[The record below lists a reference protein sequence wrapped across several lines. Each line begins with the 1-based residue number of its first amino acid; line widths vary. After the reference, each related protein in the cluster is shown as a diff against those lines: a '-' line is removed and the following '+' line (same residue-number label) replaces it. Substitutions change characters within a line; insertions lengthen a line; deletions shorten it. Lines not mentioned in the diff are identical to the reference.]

1 MKKIMVF
8 MMVNKEDGGWGIRF
22 RYIKFKYLLLKIM
35 SVS

>member
-1 MKKIMVF
+1 

-22 RYIKFKYLLLKIM
+22 RYICIKFKYLLIKIM